1 MTGGPGGDA
10 AGSSL
15 LLADDSQPP
24 AGARERLVEVTVPVY
39 NEEKVLAQSV
49 RRLHSYLSENF
60 PFHFVI
66 TIADNASTDGTF
78 AIAQQ
83 MSAEL
88 TAVRAV
94 HLDRK
99 GRGLALRHVWGSSDA
114 DIVAYMDADLSTSL
128 DAFLPLIAPLLSGHS
143 DLAIGTRLAHGAQV
157 VRSFRREIISRA
169 YNLLLRAVLSARFS
183 DAQCGF
189 KAGRTEV
196 IRALLPAVEDNAW
209 FFDTELLM
217 LAQRKGLRIYQV
229 PVAWTEDPD
238 SRVDIVRT
246 ALADLRGVAR
256 LRFASRASGPC
267 PRHAAADRSQRTNC
281 LGAAPMTTQLTT
293 TSPAA
298 EPERP
303 PRGRLKRLVLGR
315 PSDPAWARPALWA
328 VLVLA
333 AILYSW
339 DLSRNG
345 DANTFYAA
353 AVLSG
358 TESWKAFFYGS
369 LDSASFI
376 TVDKPPFA
384 FWVMGISARIF
395 GFNSWSLLLP
405 QAAEGVAAVAVV
417 YVAVRRSVASLTGER
432 GAYAAALIAALALT
446 LTPVVVAIDRDDNA
460 DTMLTLLLALGAWGL
475 LESLRAGRTARGH
488 PLLWLMLSAVSFG
501 LAFNT
506 KMLEGF
512 IALPALA
519 IVYLVAADG
528 RLRARLGRLLAAGG
542 VLAVITLSW
551 MTIVDLIPKSSRP
564 YVGSSAN
571 DTVWNLAVGYNG
583 FGRITGSE
591 RGGFGAARTGAP
603 PGRARVAGTGMAP
616 GGARDRGWPGT
627 GGHGARRSLRR
638 AGGTGN
644 LSELAHRTGG
654 FGGFGGQAGIGRIF
668 ASTLGGQISW
678 LIPFAAIA
686 LIGTLIL
693 IGRRPRTDLAR
704 ASVLLWGG
712 WLLLEFFVLSFQQ
725 GIQHPYYTS
734 AMAPPIAA
742 LTGIGAVAFYQAYRR
757 SGWLGLVLP
766 LAIAVTGA
774 WSFVLLRRTP
784 SWNPWLAWT
793 VLGATVVAVLALV
806 RVAARGARALR
817 RPGEQQSRTDGRAA
831 ASPPDGAVACSR
843 WPGWPG

>member
-1 MTGGPGGDA
+1 
-10 AGSSL
+10 
-15 LLADDSQPP
+15 
-24 AGARERLVEVTVPVY
+24 
-39 NEEKVLAQSV
+39 
-49 RRLHSYLSENF
+49 
-60 PFHFVI
+60 
-66 TIADNASTDGTF
+66 
-78 AIAQQ
+78 
-83 MSAEL
+83 
-88 TAVRAV
+88 
-94 HLDRK
+94 
-99 GRGLALRHVWGSSDA
+99 
-114 DIVAYMDADLSTSL
+114 
-128 DAFLPLIAPLLSGHS
+128 
-143 DLAIGTRLAHGAQV
+143 
-157 VRSFRREIISRA
+157 
-169 YNLLLRAVLSARFS
+169 
-183 DAQCGF
+183 
-189 KAGRTEV
+189 
-196 IRALLPAVEDNAW
+196 
-209 FFDTELLM
+209 
-217 LAQRKGLRIYQV
+217 
-229 PVAWTEDPD
+229 
-238 SRVDIVRT
+238 
-246 ALADLRGVAR
+246 
-256 LRFASRASGPC
+256 
-267 PRHAAADRSQRTNC
+267 
-281 LGAAPMTTQLTT
+281 MTTQLTT
-293 TSPAA
+293 TDPAA

-315 PSDPAWARPALWA
+315 PSDPAWARPAIWA

-475 LESLRAGRTARGH
+475 LESLRAGRAGRGH

-512 IALPALA
+512 IPLPALA

-571 DTVWNLAVGYNG
+571 DSVWNLAVGYNG
-583 FGRITGSE
+583 FGRITGNE
-591 RGGFGAARTGAP
+591 RGGFGAARTGAT
-603 PGRARVAGTGMAP
+603 GTGTGAGTGI
-616 GGARDRGWPGT
+616 GTGTGAGTGT
-627 GGHGARRSLRR
+627 GGHGAGGAFGGS
-638 AGGTGN
+638 AGGRPDN

-712 WLLLEFFVLSFQQ
+712 WMLLEFFVLSFQQ
-725 GIQHPYYTS
+725 GIQHSYYTS

-757 SGWLGLVLP
+757 RSGWLSLVLP

-793 VLGATVVAVLALV
+793 VLGATVVAVLALAFGWLRAR
-806 RVAARGARALR
+806 RVAEDVRSAEGLDEQQSPARTDGSGRRFAAGRRSRLFALAGVAGLIAVLAGPAAYAATPLSRPIAGTNPVGRPDRGRRLRGLGNLRGRPQGLR
-817 RPGEQQSRTDGRAA
+817 RPRRRREHRLRRPRRVWRRARVRLRAHRHGAGGRLW
-831 ASPPDGAVACSR
+831 PGR
-843 WPGWPG
+843 WPGREHGPDRRRRTRRAGQQGADRVPEGAP